1 MTGFSVTP
9 VGSFPPAEDEGFPR
23 FIQFQ
28 YEGVNLG
35 GPDADTV
42 NFVGLIVATR
52 GDSGVDENTVTVML
66 STP

>member
-1 MTGFSVTP
+1 MTGFSVSP
-9 VGSFPPAEDEGFPR
+9 VGAFPPAEDDGFPR

-28 YEGVNLG
+28 CEGVNLG

-52 GDSGVDENTVTVML
+52 GDSGVGENTVTVTL
-66 STP
+66 FSP